1 MFPDIE
7 VLVIAYLKA
16 KTGRRVVTDLPAAD
30 ALTQALPLYR
40 VTRTSGEDSDYKLD
54 HPIIDVDAF
63 AATRAEASQLSRA
76 ALDLLRNHLP
86 FEDAVQPTGV
96 VTSVGTV
103 VGPRWLPDS
112 NTNLRRFQASYE
124 ITVHA

>member
-16 KTGRRVVTDLPAAD
+16 ETGQKVVTDLPAGD
-30 ALTQALPLYR
+30 ALAAALPVIR
-40 VTRTSGEDSDYKLD
+40 VTRVSGEDSDYRLD
-54 HPIIDVDAF
+54 HPIIDVDVF
-63 AATRAEASQLSRA
+63 AATRADASTLSRQVQ
-76 ALDLLRNHLP
+76 DLLRNHLP

-96 VTSVGTV
+96 VTAVGTV

>member
-7 VLVIAYLKA
+7 ILIVAYLKA
-16 KTGRRVVTDLPAAD
+16 KTGKRVVTDLPAGD
-30 ALTQALPLYR
+30 DLMSKLPLYR
-40 VTRTSGEDSDYKLD
+40 VTRVSGEDQDYKLD
-54 HPIIDVDAF
+54 RPIIDLDVF
-63 AATRAEASQLSRA
+63 AANRETASLMSRQ

-86 FEDAVQPTGV
+86 YEDAVQPTGV

-103 VGPRWLPDS
+103 VGPRWLPDA

-124 ITVHA
+124 IVLHA